1 LNRGRHRSRRLV
13 GNGSAG
19 RPGKEGG
26 VSKEIHALVVDDD
39 AGVRAV
45 LRDAA
50 ALHGLRVTEAATV
63 NDVWAA
69 FKVEVPDI
77 VLLDVRMPDGDG
89 LDVARRLRATST
101 VPIIMLTGLSDDAD
115 RILGLEIGADDYI
128 VKPFNP
134 REVIARIRAVLR
146 RARAEVASGLPAAAA
161 GHDCRLFNG
170 WVVDLTAR
178 TLTAPGG
185 VPVSLTNVE
194 FLLLATFVQSPRR
207 VLSRDQILDSTH
219 LHGEAVF
226 DRTIDVLVLRLR
238 RKIEPNP
245 SKPSLI
251 RTERGAG
258 YVFDADVETL

>member
-1 LNRGRHRSRRLV
+1 MLV
-13 GNGSAG
+13 TG
-19 RPGKEGG
+19 E
-26 VSKEIHALVVDDD
+26 VSVLVVDDD
-39 AGVRAV
+39 EGVRGV

-50 ALHGLRVTEAATV
+50 STYGLRIEEASSVAE
-63 NDVWAA
+63 VWDRLRTA
-69 FKVEVPDI
+69 VPDI
-77 VLLDVRMPDGDG
+77 VLLDVRLPDGSG
-89 LDVARRLRATST
+89 LDVARRLRATSS

-115 RILGLEIGADDYI
+115 RVLGLEIGADDYV

-146 RARAEVASGLPAAAA
+146 RTRGDLGGSLTTVA
-161 GHDCRLFNG
+161 GHDCRRFGG
-170 WVVDLTAR
+170 WIVDLTAR
-178 TLTAPGG
+178 TLTGPAGI
-185 VPVSLTNVE
+185 PVGLTNVE
-194 FLLLATFVQSPRR
+194 YLLLAAFVEAPRR

-226 DRTIDVLVLRLR
+226 DRAIDVLVLRLR

-258 YVFDADVETL
+258 YIFDVDVEKL